1 MWNSVNRRC
10 RGAIYPWA
18 LLGVKLDPDV
28 TDSGVQ
34 DDLVGTRG
42 AFTSGV
48 VWSTMWVGV
57 VGLIALEHLL
67 ELIHD
72 ADLM

>member
-1 MWNSVNRRC
+1 MWNPVNRRC
-10 RGAIYPWA
+10 CGVIYPWA
-18 LLGVKLDPDV
+18 LFGVELDADV
-28 TDSGVQ
+28 ANGGVQ

-48 VWSTMWVGV
+48 VWGAMWVGV

-67 ELIHD
+67 EFVHD
-72 ADLM
+72 VVLM